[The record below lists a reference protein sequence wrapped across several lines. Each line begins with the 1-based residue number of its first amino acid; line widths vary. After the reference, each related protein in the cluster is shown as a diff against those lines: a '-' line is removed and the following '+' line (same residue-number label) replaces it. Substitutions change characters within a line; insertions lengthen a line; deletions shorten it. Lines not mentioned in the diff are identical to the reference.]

1 MSTYCITPISESSQG
16 VGLAMGAVDESLQA
30 FARDCITR
38 VQKQSSEPGAAH
50 KAGAA
55 QLKTRLRNF
64 CAGVSDELER
74 VDSMQK
80 QLIVDQLV
88 SRLPIWV
95 RMLDELM
102 HAFEESYGTFA
113 LAPREVR
120 RKHANW
126 LDRLKA
132 ANADTSAMREMLL
145 ELLEQVDPT
154 PEDFLELE
162 LKAKCGDD
170 AGRIMRSFD
179 SIATSNAFTL
189 DAFKQRQNLR

>member
-1 MSTYCITPISESSQG
+1 
-16 VGLAMGAVDESLQA
+16 MGAVSESVQL
-30 FARDCITR
+30 FASACIAR
-38 VQKQSSEPGAAH
+38 AKKQSLEPGAAQ
-50 KAGAA
+50 KAEAA
-55 QLKTRLRNF
+55 QLKVRLQNF
-64 CAGVSDELER
+64 CKSVNDELVR
-74 VDSMQK
+74 ADLMQK
-80 QLIVDQLV
+80 QQIIEQIVARV
-88 SRLPIWV
+88 PVWV

-102 HAFEESYGTFA
+102 HAFEESHGTFA

-120 RKHANW
+120 RKHADW

-162 LKAKCGDD
+162 LKARCGDD